1 MAYLVIPEII
11 MGKPTFEY
19 FEKISEWDFLN
30 EMIVETIED
39 KHIGSIEFV
48 EGFSI
53 KVKFNNK
60 YFEVFAYVFEDDKTA
75 QTYFLSAA
83 GGDSLGNDIKE
94 EASESGNFYFNN
106 KRVAYKANCAYRIS
120 GGGYPAFGKFIDFI
134 NEHLKE

>member
-1 MAYLVIPEII
+1 MKWWKYYISII
-11 MGKPTFEY
+11 
-19 FEKISEWDFLN
+19 I
-30 EMIVETIED
+30 
-39 KHIGSIEFV
+39 IG
-48 EGFSI
+48 GGGLP
-53 KVKFNNK
+53 KQKC
-60 YFEVFAYVFEDDKTA
+60 A
-75 QTYFLSAA
+75 AA